1 MARRAAK
8 GGGLTSRAVEVGRLG
23 SDRRVVAVTGVEP
36 GVVVGG
42 GEHTLDDIAIGR
54 LQALA
59 GSSVV
64 FPSPRGQPRE
74 EGSPAESAA
83 GLDRGTLM
91 GIDSEECLT
100 CAPTPEA
107 FNPAS
112 GEGHWWCDI

>member
-1 MARRAAK
+1 MWPWIV
-8 GGGLTSRAVEVGRLG
+8 GLADPSRPWAME
-23 SDRRVVAVTGVEP
+23 
-36 GVVVGG
+36 
-42 GEHTLDDIAIGR
+42 
-54 LQALA
+54 
-59 GSSVV
+59 
-64 FPSPRGQPRE
+64 
-74 EGSPAESAA
+74 A